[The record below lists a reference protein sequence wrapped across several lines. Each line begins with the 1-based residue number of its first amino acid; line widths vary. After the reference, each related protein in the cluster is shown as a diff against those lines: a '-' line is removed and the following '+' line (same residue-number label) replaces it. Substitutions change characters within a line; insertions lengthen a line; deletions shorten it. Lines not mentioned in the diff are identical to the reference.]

1 MRFVWDEKK
10 QLSNIRKHGI
20 DFADVPAIF
29 ELDTVTVIDDRFE
42 YGEIRYQTLGLL
54 TARGIMVVH
63 TESETIIRI
72 ISARMQTNMK
82 KKSTSVK
89 SKTDFAR
96 LDKMKDEDIDYSDA
110 PAMTPEMFAKAIVR
124 RGLKPRTKT
133 QLTLRVDSDVL
144 DWFKKQGRGY
154 QTRINLLLRAYMQEH
169 QR

>member
-1 MRFVWDEKK
+1 MRFEWDEKK
-10 QLSNIRKHGI
+10 RLINIRKHGI

-54 TARGIMVVH
+54 TARVIMVVH

-72 ISARMQTNMK
+72 ISARRQTNMK

-96 LDKMKDEDIDYSDA
+96 LDKI
-110 PAMTPEMFAKAIVR
+110 
-124 RGLKPRTKT
+124 
-133 QLTLRVDSDVL
+133 
-144 DWFKKQGRGY
+144 
-154 QTRINLLLRAYMQEH
+154 
-169 QR
+169 